1 MKKLVFAIFC
11 FLVFA
16 VAPMMAQK
24 EVAIISVIEY
34 TEVLDGGNSKMFIT
48 MNGKTEEV
56 ALKGLFAIAGYIN
69 EKNLKGNDAAVSKK
83 LSDLQKEGWEI
94 SNVAA
99 IIRPTGTG
107 SQPGALVTR
116 YILMK

>member
-1 MKKLVFAIFC
+1 
-11 FLVFA
+11 
-16 VAPMMAQK
+16 MMRR
-24 EVAIISVIEY
+24 SV
-34 TEVLDGGNSKMFIT
+34 
-48 MNGKTEEV
+48 
-56 ALKGLFAIAGYIN
+56 
-69 EKNLKGNDAAVSKK
+69 KK

-107 SQPGALVTR
+107 SQPGAVVTR